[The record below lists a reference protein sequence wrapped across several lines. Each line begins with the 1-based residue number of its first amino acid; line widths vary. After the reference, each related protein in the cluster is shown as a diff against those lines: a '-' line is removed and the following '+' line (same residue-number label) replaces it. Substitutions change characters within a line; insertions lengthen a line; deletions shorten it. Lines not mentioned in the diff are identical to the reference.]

1 MFIKEVKCQR
11 QVKIKT
17 INCSSIIVSLVKSF
31 KWQYNRWVNLTW
43 FLNKNI
49 WKLYLDCTSNIISSN
64 LSKYLTIWINY
75 DYCRSLWKMTKYF
88 FFCLFFFYSGL
99 FLILILIYQCVLVNI
114 HFVLLLWKEIFSSTW
129 NWRLW
134 LWFNRQLSRDTRR
147 KFPRSKERQTQ
158 IEEPRRCRL

>member
-88 FFCLFFFYSGL
+88 FFCLFFFL
-99 FLILILIYQCVLVNI
+99 FKLIFNFDTDLSMCTGKYTFCFIVMKITFLFYLKLT
-114 HFVLLLWKEIFSSTW
+114 FVIV
-129 NWRLW
+129 
-134 LWFNRQLSRDTRR
+134 
-147 KFPRSKERQTQ
+147 
-158 IEEPRRCRL
+158 I

>member
-88 FFCLFFFYSGL
+88 FFCLFFLFKLIFNFDTDLSMCTGKYTFCFIVMKINFLFYL
-99 FLILILIYQCVLVNI
+99 KLT
-114 HFVLLLWKEIFSSTW
+114 FVIV
-129 NWRLW
+129 
-134 LWFNRQLSRDTRR
+134 
-147 KFPRSKERQTQ
+147 
-158 IEEPRRCRL
+158 I